1 MLAIPYCTCKIW
13 AFVNLQ
19 AMKIAARANYVYTF
33 LYIFFQRCSVKAK
46 IFKSGNSQAVRLPK
60 AFRFDVSEVDIFKRG
75 DEVVLKA
82 KPQSLARAFELL
94 TQLPSDAF
102 ADVKDQRPPQNREEF

>member
-1 MLAIPYCTCKIW
+1 MLLATYDPTCKISPVARW
-13 AFVNLQ
+13 KA
-19 AMKIAARANYVYTF
+19 AEIAAGGNNVYTF
-33 LYIFFQRCSVKAK
+33 LWEYSVKAK

-75 DEVVLKA
+75 DELVLKA

-102 ADVKDQRPPQNREEF
+102 ADIKYQRPPQNREAF